1 MVEVEIDGRKVQVPE
16 GSTLMDATRKLDIY
30 VPHFCYHRKLS
41 IAANCRMC
49 LVDVE
54 KAPKPLPAC
63 ATPATQGMIVHT
75 ANNKAKQAQMGVME
89 FLLINHPLDCP
100 ICDQGGECQLQ
111 DLAVGYGGS
120 ASRYAEPKRVV
131 FHKSIGPLVAAEEMS
146 RCIHCTRCVR
156 FGQEIAG
163 IMELGLAGRG
173 EHAEILAFVDRTVD
187 SELSGNMIDLCPVG
201 ALTSKP
207 FRYSARTWELSRRR
221 SISPHDALGS
231 NLIVQ
236 VKNQRVMRVVP
247 LENEDVNEC
256 WISDRDRFSYEG
268 LYAADRLQRPMLKQ
282 GGQWLEVDW
291 PAALAYVADALR
303 GVKQQ
308 HGASQIGALAAPGS
322 TLEELFLLGRL
333 MRGLGSENVDFR
345 VRQHDFSADGRRAGA
360 PFLGMPVAAINKLDR
375 LLIVGS
381 FLRKDHPL
389 LSARVRYAAKH
400 GCQVSLV
407 HAADDEML
415 MPVAN
420 KAIVAPNAWVD
431 ALAELGVAVAEAK
444 NVAAPVDGVTAGE
457 SAKRIAASLLGG
469 KNKAIFLGNAA
480 SDHPH
485 AAQLQAWAQWLGAQ
499 TGATVGFLGAAAN
512 SVGGYLANAV
522 PGQGGLNA
530 RTMVE
535 QPRKAYLLW
544 NLEPEYDH
552 ANPAATMR
560 ALAAADTVIA
570 FSSFRNGALEYADA
584 ILPITPFT
592 ETSGTFVNCEGRV
605 QSFNGTVKPLGD
617 ARPGWKVLRVI
628 ANELGLPG
636 FEYDTPEA
644 VRAQAIPMDVGAR
657 LSNQLDLP
665 PQRVTPAGG
674 IERLADVS
682 IYAVDPIVR
691 RSEPL
696 QKTRDARPA
705 KAAANGRTLAKLG
718 LRAGDKV
725 RVRQNEASALLEC
738 ALDHGLA
745 DDVVRIP
752 AGHAS
757 TSTLGAMFGAVTVE
771 KA

>member
-1 MVEVEIDGRKVQVPE
+1 MVEIEIDGRKVEVPE

-75 ANNKAKQAQMGVME
+75 ANDKAKQAQKGVME

-120 ASRYAEPKRVV
+120 ASRYTEPKRVV

-156 FGQEIAG
+156 FGQEVAG
-163 IMELGLAGRG
+163 VMELGMAGRG

-221 SISPHDALGS
+221 SVSPHDALGS

-236 VKNQRVMRVVP
+236 VKNQQVMRVVP

-256 WISDRDRFSYEG
+256 WISDRDRFSYAG

-282 GGQWLEVDW
+282 GGQWREVDW
-291 PAALAYVADALR
+291 VDAIEYVARALR
-303 GVKQQ
+303 GVKEQ
-308 HGASQIGALAAPGS
+308 HGAGQVGALAAPGS

-345 VRQHDFSADGRRAGA
+345 VRQSDFSADGKRSGA
-360 PFLGMPVAAINKLDR
+360 PFLGMPVAAVNKLDR
-375 LLIVGS
+375 VLIVGS

-389 LSARVRYAAKH
+389 LAARVRYAAKH
-400 GCQVSLV
+400 GCQVSVL
-407 HAADDEML
+407 HAADDDLL

-420 KAIVAPNAWVD
+420 KAIVPPGSWLQ
-431 ALAELGVAVAEAK
+431 ALAEIATAVAQAK
-444 NVAAPVDGVTAGE
+444 NVAAPADGVTAGE
-457 SAKRIAASLLGG
+457 RAKRIAASLLSG
-469 KNKAIFLGNAA
+469 KSRAILLGNAA
-480 SDHPH
+480 ADHPQ
-485 AAQLQAWAQWLGAQ
+485 AAQLHAWAQWIAAQ
-499 TGATVGFLGAAAN
+499 TGATLGHLGAAAN
-512 SVGGYLANAV
+512 SVGGYLANAL
-522 PGQGGLNA
+522 PSHGGLNA
-530 RTMVE
+530 RAMVE

-552 ANPAATMR
+552 ANPAAAMR

-570 FSSFRNGALEYADA
+570 FSCFRNGALEYADV
-584 ILPITPFT
+584 ILPIAPFT

-605 QSFNGTVKPLGD
+605 QSFNGTVKPYGD
-617 ARPGWKVLRVI
+617 ARPGWKVLRVL
-628 ANELGLPG
+628 ANALGLLG
-636 FEYDTPEA
+636 FEYDTPES
-644 VRAQAIPMDVGAR
+644 VRAQAIPVDVASR
-657 LSNQLDLP
+657 LSNQIDLL
-665 PQRVTPAGG
+665 PQLSNPGSGV
-674 IERLADVS
+674 ERLADVS
-682 IYAVDPIVR
+682 IYSVDPIVR

-696 QKTRDARPA
+696 QRTRDARPA
-705 KAAANGRTLAKLG
+705 KASANSRTLSKLG
-718 LRAGDKV
+718 LRPGDKA
-725 RVRQNEASALLEC
+725 RVRQAEASALLEC
-738 ALDHGLA
+738 ALDDGLA

-757 TSTLGAMFGAVTVE
+757 TSTLGAMFGALALE